1 MEVISYIALE
11 RSLLKYKSYNELLSE
26 CNETRTNNHLVR
38 RKRILNH
45 LANLVS

>member
-38 RKRILNH
+38 KRILNH